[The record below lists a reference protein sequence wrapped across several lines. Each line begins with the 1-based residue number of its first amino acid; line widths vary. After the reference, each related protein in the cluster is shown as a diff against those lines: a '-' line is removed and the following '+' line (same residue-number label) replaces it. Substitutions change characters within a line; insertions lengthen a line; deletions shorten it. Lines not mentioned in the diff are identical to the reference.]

1 MKNKEYIQ
9 SKTRKKLDILKS
21 NGKKSVVWSLRHDM
35 ANFLTNFYDVTPF
48 LYTIRTK
55 TLPNI
60 RFVHN
65 KLLKDIH
72 YSNKNGKKF
81 LTRKLSQTEL
91 DMLRMCGISYRILKY
106 KIVLN

>member
-1 MKNKEYIQ
+1 MQ
-9 SKTRKKLDILKS
+9 SKTKKELEILKI
-21 NGKKSVVWSLRHDM
+21 NGKQSVVWSLNHDM
-35 ANFLTNFYDVTPF
+35 ADFLSNFYSVTPF

-72 YSNKNGKKF
+72 YSNKNGKEF